1 MAKQVKRRRGTTS
14 EHGAFT
20 GAVGETTVDTDLNTV
35 VVHDGLLAGGYPLAK
50 ADLTNADLSN
60 KINVNELAT
69 TDGSAG
75 DVLTTD
81 GAGNVTFTSPGGVN
95 PNSVGVTELNTSD
108 GLAGTHLTTNG
119 AGVLSF
125 SAPSVGVDELECAD
139 GTAGQV
145 LTTDGAGGISFTTP
159 ATGSLTPNSVGITE
173 LNTSDGSN
181 GQVLSTDGMGNLS
194 FVTQTGVGGS
204 GSSNFVEDTFSGNG
218 STATF
223 TLSTAAPS
231 EESILCFVDGVSQP
245 TTSYTLPTTTSIT
258 FSPAPPNGSA
268 IKVLHLGIASTVA
281 DGSVT
286 TAKLANNSV
295 TIEKLAVADGTAG
308 QVLTTDGA
316 GTLSFADD
324 STNVGATAV
333 GGDVT
338 GTVSNITI
346 PNNTITSAMIGN
358 GVIVAQDIAT
368 NSINGTH
375 LAMGSDA
382 LGDLLRNNGTD
393 FERLPIG
400 TVGQILSVVGGVP
413 TWTSGGALQ
422 AAVIGGG
429 GTFSGSTTQT
439 LTGTGFT
446 PTVAI
451 LFGSSTSGAG
461 TRWSIGVAGAGGNSN
476 ICVGTTDSDNYDAT
490 LLYTDRCLMIGDIDT
505 SNGGS
510 GGSTSYTFNAFNND
524 GAVFNISGHANI
536 NVTLQVLFLG

>member
-50 ADLTNADLSN
+50 ADLTNADLAN

-75 DVLTTD
+75 DVLQTD
-81 GAGNVTFTSPGGVN
+81 GAGNISFQAPGGVN
-95 PNSVGVTELNTSD
+95 PNSVGVTELNTND

-159 ATGSLTPNSVGITE
+159 ATGSLSPNSVGITE

-204 GSSNFVEDTFSGNG
+204 GSSNFVEDIFSGNG

-245 TTSYTLPTTTSIT
+245 TSSYTLPTTTSIT

-422 AAVIGGG
+422 SAIVTGGG
-429 GTFSGSTTQT
+429 NFNGSTTQT
-439 LTGTGFT
+439 LTGAGFT

-451 LFGSSTSGAG
+451 LFAFGSS
-461 TRWSIGVAGAGGNSN
+461 TRWSIGVVS
-476 ICVGTTDSDNYDAT
+476 GTDELCLGSTASDNMDQVS
-490 LLYTDRCLMIGDIDT
+490 LFNDRCVNIGDIDT
-505 SNGGS
+505 LSGGS
-510 GGSTSYTFNAFNND
+510 GNTTSYAFNTFTND
-524 GAVFNISGHANI
+524 GATFNVSGQSGI
-536 NVTLQVLFLG
+536 QVSLSVLFLG

>member
-1 MAKQVKRRRGTTS
+1 MAKQVKRRRGTTV
-14 EHGAFT
+14 EHDAFT
-20 GAVGETTVDTDLNTV
+20 GAVGEITVDTTANTV
-35 VVHDGLLAGGYPLAK
+35 VVHDGVTLGGYPLGK
-50 ADLTNADLSN
+50 ADASN
-60 KINVNELAT
+60 INLANRINVAELAT
-69 TDGSAG
+69 IDGNAGWVLQTDGAGQISFVAAGGMSPNSVGVLQLQTSDGPAGSHLQTDGSGNISFALPSIG
-75 DVLTTD
+75 IDELELSDGTTGQVITTD
-81 GAGNVTFTSPGGVN
+81 GAGT
-95 PNSVGVTELNTSD
+95 
-108 GLAGTHLTTNG
+108 
-119 AGVLSF
+119 
-125 SAPSVGVDELECAD
+125 
-139 GTAGQV
+139 
-145 LTTDGAGGISFTTP
+145 ISFQDVNQL
-159 ATGSLTPNSVGITE
+159 GPNSVGITE
-173 LNTSDGSN
+173 INVSDGSN

>member
-1 MAKQVKRRRGTTS
+1 
-14 EHGAFT
+14 
-20 GAVGETTVDTDLNTV
+20 
-35 VVHDGLLAGGYPLAK
+35 
-50 ADLTNADLSN
+50 
-60 KINVNELAT
+60 
-69 TDGSAG
+69 
-75 DVLTTD
+75 
-81 GAGNVTFTSPGGVN
+81 
-95 PNSVGVTELNTSD
+95 
-108 GLAGTHLTTNG
+108 
-119 AGVLSF
+119 
-125 SAPSVGVDELECAD
+125 
-139 GTAGQV
+139 
-145 LTTDGAGGISFTTP
+145 
-159 ATGSLTPNSVGITE
+159 
-173 LNTSDGSN
+173 
-181 GQVLSTDGMGNLS
+181 MGNLS

-204 GSSNFVEDTFSGNG
+204 GSSNFVEDIFSGNG

-245 TTSYTLPTTTSIT
+245 TSSYTLPTTTSIT

-422 AAVIGGG
+422 SAVITGGG
-429 GTFSGSTTQT
+429 NFNGSTTQT

-446 PTVAI
+446 PTLAI
-451 LFGSSTSGAG
+451 LFASGSA
-461 TRWSIGVAGAGGNSN
+461 TRWSIGVAGAGGTAN
-476 ICVGTTDSDNYDAT
+476 ICLGSTASDNLDAVS
-490 LLYTDRCLMIGDIDT
+490 LFTDRCLNIGDIET
-505 SNGGS
+505 LSGGS
-510 GGSTSYTFNAFNND
+510 GNTTSYTFNAFTND
-524 GAVFNISGHANI
+524 GGTFNVSGQQGIAVA
-536 NVTLQVLFLG
+536 LQVLFLG

>member
-194 FVTQTGVGGS
+194 FVTQSGVGGS
-204 GSSNFVEDTFSGNG
+204 GSSNFIEDTFSGDG
-218 STATF
+218 TTDTF

-231 EESILCFVDGVSQP
+231 EESLMAFVDGVSQP
-245 TTSYTLPTTTSIT
+245 TSSYTLPTTTSIT
-258 FSPAPPNGSA
+258 FTPAPPNGSA

-281 DGSVT
+281 DDSVT
-286 TAKLANNSV
+286 TIKLANNSV

-308 QVLTTDGA
+308 QVLTTNGA
-316 GTLSFADD
+316 GVLSFSND
-324 STNVGATAV
+324 STDVGGTAV
-333 GGDVT
+333 GGDLS